1 MPFAVHTMDPG
12 CPVVAIEE
20 TAEAA
25 AEAAERLGYDA
36 GSARVL
42 ILPCAVTMTSACNI
56 VDHAAQLN
64 LDLANVRA
72 ALANEANA
80 SAEKIRRERE
90 RRERAENDLE
100 NVRKYTA
107 ADSVARM
114 KKIRDGLSAAIDA
127 VDPSKLTLTR
137 PAAQETT

>member
-25 AEAAERLGYDA
+25 AEAAERLGYDV

-42 ILPCAVTMTSACNI
+42 ILPCAVTT
-56 VDHAAQLN
+56 DAAVRLLDKVNDMQQR
-64 LDLANVRA
+64 LDLAEDRRD
-72 ALANEANA
+72 E
-80 SAEKIRRERE
+80 AEKQAREAKKE
-90 RRERAENDLE
+90 R
-100 NVRKYTA
+100 
-107 ADSVARM
+107 DSVDSTRWAASDLRRIANDILDAARV
-114 KKIRDGLSAAIDA
+114 IES
-127 VDPSKLTLTR
+127 PR